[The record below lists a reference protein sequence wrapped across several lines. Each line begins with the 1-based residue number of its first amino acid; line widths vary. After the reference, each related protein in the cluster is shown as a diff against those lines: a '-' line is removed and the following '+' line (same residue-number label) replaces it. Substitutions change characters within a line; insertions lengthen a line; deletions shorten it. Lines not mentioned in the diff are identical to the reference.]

1 MCGLQQAKVAAAS
14 VPKEFADAQTA
25 FVKATNLDDLPPKEK
40 HVRFLLALCSD
51 GGKPKDVVFVLE
63 ATARQIRKSTHWR
76 TMLKT
81 HVVLHRLLM
90 ESGVE
95 LKREFFRFLEFL
107 SRKTYGPKE
116 QMLFNIRYWKDESTP
131 DAQELAGWTRTYAAY
146 LEEVCALH
154 AHVPQLFTAP
164 GRNQE
169 NALRN
174 CDIDRLL
181 TVMPLLQTLARRIT
195 ECEPKSA
202 VVRKNA
208 VTKFTLSL
216 ILRDSFKVYHVMNE
230 AIINLVDKY
239 FDSSKV
245 QAAKGLAIF
254 KKYLTQIDDL
264 QRFYKTCEEAGA
276 FDQSGPMDFKLEAPP
291 PTFLQSME
299 EYYQS
304 APNEGVPLRER
315 RMLGPSA
322 STSVRTAP
330 ALNVAIPRNDLLSI
344 QAANPSPSSVTDALS
359 QLDFS
364 SAPKSLPSSA
374 PHADP
379 FNSNALPAP
388 QTTDHLALPSTQPAT
403 ASNQLDFFSMPAP
416 THATSAPTPS
426 PPQQQFVP
434 PQQQFA
440 PPQQQFAPQQQQ
452 FAPQQQQ
459 FAPQQQQQQQPSPR
473 STNPFGDNPFG
484 QPMARNL
491 SKEALADLYSQA
503 PPSPTGAR
511 GMAAMAPAHY
521 AQAPYSSAL
530 TPTRVVGQAP
540 PMGMQMPGMHYSQ
553 QPQGYGNVHQLPMPG
568 TYQQQQQHQFANQVP
583 YALPSTNPYAPQYGQ
598 PSPKRTEPSN
608 ATNSLI

>member
-1 MCGLQQAKVAAAS
+1 LCGLQQAKVAAAS

-440 PPQQQFAPQQQQ
+440 PQQQQ
-452 FAPQQQQ
+452 FAPPQQQ

>member
-452 FAPQQQQ
+452 
-459 FAPQQQQQQQPSPR
+459 QQQPSPR

>member
-1 MCGLQQAKVAAAS
+1 LCGLQQAKVAAAS

-459 FAPQQQQQQQPSPR
+459 QQQPSPR

>member
-1 MCGLQQAKVAAAS
+1 M
-14 VPKEFADAQTA
+14 
-25 FVKATNLDDLPPKEK
+25 
-40 HVRFLLALCSD
+40 RFLLALCAD

-63 ATARQIRKSTHWR
+63 ATARQIRKCTHWR

-169 NALRN
+169 NALRS
-174 CDIDRLL
+174 CDIDRVL

-195 ECEPKSA
+195 DCEPKSA

-208 VTKFTLSL
+208 VAKFTLSL

-304 APNEGVPLRER
+304 APTEGVPLRER

-330 ALNVAIPRNDLLSI
+330 ALNVAIPSNDLLSI
-344 QAANPSPSSVTDALS
+344 QGANPSPSSVTDALS

-364 SAPKSLPSSA
+364 SAPTSLPSSA

-388 QTTDHLALPSTQPAT
+388 QMTTDRLALPSTQPAA
-403 ASNQLDFFSMPAP
+403 ASNQLDFFSMPAAPMHVASVP
-416 THATSAPTPS
+416 TQ
-426 PPQQQFVP
+426 PPP
-434 PQQQFA
+434 P
-440 PPQQQFAPQQQQ
+440 QQFAPQQQQ
-452 FAPQQQQ
+452 FAP
-459 FAPQQQQQQQPSPR
+459 QQQQQQPSPR

-484 QPMARNL
+484 QPMVRNL
-491 SKEALADLYSQA
+491 SKDALADLYSQA

-511 GMAAMAPAHY
+511 GMAAMAPPAHY

-530 TPTRVVGQAP
+530 APTRAVGQAP

-553 QPQGYGNVHQLPMPG
+553 QPQGYGNVNQLPMPG
-568 TYQQQQQHQFANQVP
+568 TYQQQQQHQQHQFANQVP
-583 YALPSTNPYAPQYGQ
+583 YAPPSTNPYAPQYGQ

>member
-1 MCGLQQAKVAAAS
+1 LCGLQQAKVAAAS

-416 THATSAPTPS
+416 THATSAPTPP

-440 PPQQQFAPQQQQ
+440 PQQHQ

>member
-440 PPQQQFAPQQQQ
+440 P
-452 FAPQQQQ
+452 
-459 FAPQQQQQQQPSPR
+459 QQQQQQQPSPR

>member
-1 MCGLQQAKVAAAS
+1 
-14 VPKEFADAQTA
+14 
-25 FVKATNLDDLPPKEK
+25 
-40 HVRFLLALCSD
+40 VRFLLALCSD

-440 PPQQQFAPQQQQ
+440 PQQQQ

>member
-440 PPQQQFAPQQQQ
+440 PQQQQ

>member
-1 MCGLQQAKVAAAS
+1 LCGLQQAKVAAAS

-440 PPQQQFAPQQQQ
+440 PQQQQ

>member
-416 THATSAPTPS
+416 THATSAPTPP
-426 PPQQQFVP
+426 PPQQQFV
-434 PQQQFA
+434 